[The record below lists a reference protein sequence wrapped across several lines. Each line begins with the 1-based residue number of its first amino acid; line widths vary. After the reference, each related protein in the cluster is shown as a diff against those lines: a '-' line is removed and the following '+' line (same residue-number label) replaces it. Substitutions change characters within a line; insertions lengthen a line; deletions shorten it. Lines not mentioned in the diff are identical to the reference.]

1 MTRTKPR
8 RRPSHRQTGAQALQ
22 ARVWTLE
29 QQIAGLVTAVGALG
43 QQLADVRRGVGA
55 HTVALE
61 TLVQR
66 RLGARVE

>member
-8 RRPSHRQTGAQALQ
+8 RRPSHRQTGAHALQ

-29 QQIAGLVTAVGALG
+29 QQMAGLVTAVGALG
-43 QQLADVRRGVGA
+43 QHVAELRRGVGA
-55 HTVALE
+55 HTVTLE
-61 TLVQR
+61 RVLER